1 MNDGCSR
8 PDDRSGA
15 DFSFLGGLSA
25 AASKDFVSIVF
36 TVYKTIVVTI
46 VSTIVFTID
55 KTIVITIVGTIVFYN
70 CLVYP

>member
-1 MNDGCSR
+1 MNGCSR

-15 DFSFLGGLSA
+15 DFSFLA
-25 AASKDFVSIVF
+25 ACPPLPKKDFVSIVF

-46 VSTIVFTID
+46 VGTIVFTID
-55 KTIVITIVGTIVFYN
+55 KTIVDTIVGTIVFYN